1 MKFGLVK
8 VGHGRGMRV
17 RGRGASLKPLFNIG
31 KIGILSPVGTNK
43 ECVAHMYQQLTTWVR
58 RCIIFGAI

>member
-31 KIGILSPVGTNK
+31 EIGMLSSVGTDK
-43 ECVAHMYQQLTTWVR
+43 EGVAHMYQQ
-58 RCIIFGAI
+58 